1 MDTTFHSALSII
13 DNGSMNDN
21 DKTRIKDYLNR
32 NSDKAPSIID
42 ANSRFKN
49 DPNHL
54 NNFFQQMML
63 QDQSKPQF
71 QQQQQPS
78 SSSTTTTTAGGGE
91 FDNQSEQYKDQS
103 QQPSQFNNNDFQQK
117 PQPPQ
122 FNNPQSYGDNSQQ
135 QQQQQQQKQEQPTNN
150 KFQQTYGGDDTR
162 QTPTNRN
169 FDDDNNN
176 YNDDANNYN
185 QGGGGGSSSGGRGR
199 EDRSNPSQTP
209 RSQQLQQQRQSQEQ
223 KYDDGYQQQRTN
235 QQQYQRRP
243 PDVRDDSHPNDNNDE
258 VNIFKNENAVN
269 PMMTFDPFIDW
280 MVVKHNLNLHSGWL
294 KRKGD
299 RTGRRVR
306 SPFPPGDYE
315 LIDAVPESKRV
326 RVVFSSPINNYW
338 DSDRR
343 ITINHS
349 DNPDEIRRKIQSAFK
364 FDRRHFSLYQLIEA
378 GTHNKVHNLEYN
390 ELDENKT
397 YELIIPWLS
406 KLSRRK
412 EDQIANKDE
421 KGNVVSDSSNTS
433 SNKIN
438 KGNVTNN
445 RKSRDQCLI
454 N

>member
-54 NNFFQQMML
+54 NNFFQQIML
-63 QDQSKPQF
+63 QDQPKPQY

-103 QQPSQFNNNDFQQK
+103 QQPSTNNNDFQQK
-117 PQPPQ
+117 QQPPPQ

-135 QQQQQQQKQEQPTNN
+135 QQQQQQQEQEQPTNN

-162 QTPTNRN
+162 QTLTNRN

-185 QGGGGGSSSGGRGR
+185 QQYQGGGRGR
-199 EDRSNPSQTP
+199 EDRSNLSQTP
-209 RSQQLQQQRQSQEQ
+209 RSQQQQQQRQSQQQ
-223 KYDDGYQQQRTN
+223 KYDDDGYQQQRNN

-258 VNIFKNENAVN
+258 
-269 PMMTFDPFIDW
+269 
-280 MVVKHNLNLHSGWL
+280 
-294 KRKGD
+294 RKGD

-406 KLSRRK
+406 KLSKRK